1 MAKAIIARRKGDE
14 YQARFFWLKLLELRT
29 DDHIESV
36 TFESDEAP
44 FVDDVVVSYREP
56 TKDRLT
62 GEKVVQDFFQCK
74 YHMKYGNAFTYK
86 NLIDPNFIYSKTSML
101 KRLYQAYL
109 RILEKLDAD
118 TFRLY
123 IVSSWSWNPEDMLAK
138 HCHEE
143 MLASTFYE
151 RGSRTEEGKVRL
163 ELLEHLSESESLSE
177 KELRAFLSTV
187 RFMLG
192 KNLTDLER
200 EMRLLLKLAGLQ
212 PIDPAVTHIV
222 YDDLPWKLFGQ
233 GQHSFDKEAFDRVI
247 NDEKL
252 KAPPST
258 EHSEIS
264 IQSFSQFAR
273 RPRDLQAAHLDLRQF
288 FHGRFSKHE
297 SYWKKDIPEQISAFM
312 LNEKLIEL
320 PQPIHFFFDCH
331 LSIAF
336 LAGSMISPKHGISV
350 IPTQKNGSNFTLWE
364 PNTTRSDTPLWKIE
378 TRGEIGEELVL
389 GISVTRPVE
398 PHLQPYLKTEGL
410 SDLPQILV
418 CPKTGP
424 DPKAVSGGDHAWQ
437 LGNQLAKQLQEMFGD
452 RCEKI
457 HLFFAV
463 PAALAY
469 ILGHTLRH
477 IVPII
482 QLYEHDFEGQRY
494 KERYYPSL
502 RVPYQP

>member
-44 FVDDVVVSYREP
+44 FVDDVVVSYSEP

-62 GEKVVQDFFQCK
+62 GEQVVQDFFQCK
-74 YHMKYGNAFTYK
+74 YHMKPGKAFTYK
-86 NLIDPNFIYSKTSML
+86 NLIDPDFIYSKTSML

-109 RILEKLDAD
+109 RISEKLDAD

-123 IVSSWSWNPEDMLAK
+123 IVSSWSWNPEDVLAK

-143 MLASTFYE
+143 MLTSTFYE

-163 ELLEHLSESESLSE
+163 ELLGHLSESEPISE
-177 KELRAFLSTV
+177 EELRAFLSTV

-288 FHGRFSKHE
+288 FDGRFPKDE

-331 LSIAF
+331 LGIAF
-336 LAGSMISPKHGISV
+336 LAGSMISLKHSIEI
-350 IPTQKNGSNFTLWE
+350 IPTQKKGNDYTLWK
-364 PNTTRSDTPLWKIE
+364 PDSTNADISLWNIQTAGK
-378 TRGEIGEELVL
+378 IGEELVVA
-389 GISVTRPVE
+389 ISVTHEIQKHME
-398 PHLQPYLKTEGL
+398 PYRQANALNNLSQIVASPTGGL
-410 SDLPQILV
+410 GHHAISD
-418 CPKTGP
+418 GN
-424 DPKAVSGGDHAWQ
+424 HAWQ
-437 LGNQLAKQLQEMFGD
+437 LGYQLAKQLREILPNTC
-452 RCEKI
+452 RKI

-463 PAALAY
+463 PVALGY
-469 ILGHTLRH
+469 ILGHMLRH
-477 IVPII
+477 IVPVI
-482 QLYEHDFEGQRY
+482 QLYEHDFEGLRY
-494 KERYYPSL
+494 KDRYYPSL
-502 RVPYQP
+502 QIPYQP